1 MPPGSHYSYREIS
14 SSAFVPRAKTCA
26 DCALQA
32 LIVAGAFMLHVRG
45 GANAAARMQLLICAR
60 RSGLLAA
67 PAQCDVIVELDALL
81 NEFRT
86 HPASRRRIMV
96 QAMNAVVG
104 SPWAHAVLDSA
115 DQICLAA
122 GPITA
127 PMRPARH
134 ALCTALGLASATI
147 D

>member
-1 MPPGSHYSYREIS
+1 MSPGGHYSYHETS
-14 SSAFVPRAKTCA
+14 AAAFVPRAKTCA

-45 GANAAARMQLLICAR
+45 GGSAAARMQLLICAR

-67 PAQCDVIVELDALL
+67 PAQCNVIAELDALL
-81 NEFRT
+81 DEFRT
-86 HPASRRRIMV
+86 HPASLRRIMV

-104 SPWAHAVLDSA
+104 SPWAPAVLDSA

-122 GPITA
+122 GPITT
-127 PMRPARH
+127 PTRQARR
-134 ALCTALGLASATI
+134 ALSVALGLARAT